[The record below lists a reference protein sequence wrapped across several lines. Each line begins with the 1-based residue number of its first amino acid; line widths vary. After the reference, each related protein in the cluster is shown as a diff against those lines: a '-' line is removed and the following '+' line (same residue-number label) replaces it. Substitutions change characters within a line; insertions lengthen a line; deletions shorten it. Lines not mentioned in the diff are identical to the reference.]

1 MPVVRMWRRAT
12 GPAAAGGAQERPV
25 WDLEVRPRRSR
36 RTAVVV
42 AVLLVVAFTAFGVFL
57 RTEYTGVNFRVVD
70 QFAMVGIGVLGAAA
84 VLLLTRPRVRVG
96 PRGVVVRNVLGDN
109 EFEWRHIRGVSFPE
123 RKAWARL
130 ELVNDDYVPM
140 LAIRSN
146 DRGYAVEALDRL
158 RELGAKYTGS
168 AAGEQPDDKG

>member
-1 MPVVRMWRRAT
+1 MPVVRIWRRGA
-12 GPAAAGGAQERPV
+12 GPAASGTRDRPG

-42 AVLLVVAFTAFGVFL
+42 AVGLVVAFTAVGVFL
-57 RTEYTGVNFRVVD
+57 RTEYTGVNFRVAD
-70 QFAMVGIGVLGAAA
+70 QLAMVGIGVLGAAA

-96 PRGVVVRNVLGDN
+96 SRGVVVRNVLGDN

-146 DRGYAVEALDRL
+146 DKEYAVDALERL

-168 AAGEQPDDKG
+168 TGGPRPADKG